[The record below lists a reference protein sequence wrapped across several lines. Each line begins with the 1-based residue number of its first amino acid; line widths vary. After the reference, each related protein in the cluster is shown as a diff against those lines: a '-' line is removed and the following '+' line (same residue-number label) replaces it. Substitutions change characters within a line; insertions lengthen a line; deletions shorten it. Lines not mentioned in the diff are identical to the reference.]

1 MKANQYE
8 WVNNQAELNT
18 CYRKKAYTMGLSIV
32 NDNRGKYAV
41 CNTYNYRHVF
51 EEITG
56 EKYNERNATSGQA
69 FPLSD
74 KSFISTLFE

>member
-18 CYRKKAYTMGLSIV
+18 AIEKGYTMGLSIV